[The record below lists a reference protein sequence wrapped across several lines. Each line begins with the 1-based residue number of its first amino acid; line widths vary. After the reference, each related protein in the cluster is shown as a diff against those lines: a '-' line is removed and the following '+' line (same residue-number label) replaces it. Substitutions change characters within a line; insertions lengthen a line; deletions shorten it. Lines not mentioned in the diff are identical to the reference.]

1 METTTL
7 QQFQKSVKASML
19 NIKTLDE
26 MRKEDKMVDEVY
38 RVSREIFDKDLDTM
52 ALPFLISNGGRLASI
67 RAYLG
72 NKYARA
78 RAERD
83 FLEQKKD
90 EVLNRLTAEYY
101 GESENK
107 ITLARSRAK
116 QETADIEELIV
127 ISEFEKKS
135 MEELLNSLDRLI
147 GFIQSAIKVKQSDN
161 FVGRTL
167 SDNYN

>member
-1 METTTL
+1 
-7 QQFQKSVKASML
+7 ML

-26 MRKEDKMVDEVY
+26 MKKEDNMVAEVY
-38 RVSREIFDKDLDTM
+38 RISREVFDKDLDTM

-83 FLEQKKD
+83 FLEQKRD
-90 EVLNRLTAEYY
+90 EVLNRLTSEYY
-101 GESENK
+101 GEAENK

-116 QETADIEELIV
+116 QETSDIEELIV
-127 ISEFEKKS
+127 VAEFNKKS

-147 GFIQSAIKVKQSDN
+147 GFIQSAIKVKQGERYT
-161 FVGRTL
+161 GRQL
-167 SDNYN
+167 EDNYQ

>member
-1 METTTL
+1 MNETL

-101 GESENK
+101 GEAENK